1 MVSRMCAYSYTI
13 EAGLDLSLRNRA
25 STDVLTVRT
34 YSIAKYISL
43 KSVNFR
49 VGTESTCHKIVL
61 SIQLVKLVTDNRN
74 LSTFHSVL
82 PCQLNGITY
91 QVLRTTYDKLATIDQ
106 SLLVH
111 KSSRMY
117 KTFIFKIIYENAMQN
132 EDFFQ

>member
-111 KSSRMY
+111 KSSRL
-117 KTFIFKIIYENAMQN
+117 
-132 EDFFQ
+132 